1 MIATPFDVRVKV
13 TSETIQQMIDAAQE
27 LFAER
32 IPEGLSVTSIWFEE
46 PPLFRTADD
55 NGRVV
60 VEAVVRAQV
69 Q

>member
-32 IPEGLSVTSIWFEE
+32 IPQGLSVTSIWFEE
-46 PPLFRTADD
+46 PPLFRTDD
-55 NGRVV
+55 NGRVI